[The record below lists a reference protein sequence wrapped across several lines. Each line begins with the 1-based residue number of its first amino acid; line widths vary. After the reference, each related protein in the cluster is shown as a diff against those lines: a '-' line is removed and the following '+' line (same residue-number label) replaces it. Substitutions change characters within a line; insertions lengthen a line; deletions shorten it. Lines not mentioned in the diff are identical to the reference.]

1 MNSSTETS
9 GQNAPKPLSGAMV
22 NASVSGSDADVNAT
36 GVINWMISPPSSL
49 QNKEGRKLLLGFI
62 AGVFLSKREEL
73 GYTVKISNDAESK
86 LMPEVLMGDVGSD
99 GFAIEVNSSF
109 GVNTLHPASLEGA
122 GRSLRSMGNKPFLML
137 LCLQERFSAQ
147 WPDVTVP
154 LVQFCDE
161 WGNTIDFQSNRMMSL
176 KETIDR
182 MGFDFNAFW
191 GAATKIGI
199 APEQVDL
206 SELNTE
212 VEDFYF

>member
-1 MNSSTETS
+1 MSTTTETS
-9 GQNAPKPLSGAMV
+9 GQNAPKPLSEAMV

-36 GVINWMISPPSSL
+36 GVINWMISPPPSL
-49 QNKEGRKLLLGFI
+49 QNKEGRKLLLDFI

-73 GYTVKISNDAESK
+73 GYTVKVSNDAESK

-109 GVNTLHPASLEGA
+109 GVNTLHPDSLEGA
-122 GRSLRSMGNKPFLML
+122 GEITSLDGDKPFLML

-161 WGNTIDFQSNRMMSL
+161 QGNTIDFQSNRMMSL
-176 KETIDR
+176 KEIIDR

-191 GAATKIGI
+191 DAAEKIGI
-199 APEQVDL
+199 APERVDL
-206 SELNTE
+206 SRLSTE
-212 VEDFYF
+212 IEDFYF